1 MYESVIEDSLT
12 WSDNTNMMYV
22 VGANRVDDLKKIRDI
37 VPDNF
42 LLVPGVG
49 AQGGD
54 LNNLSVSAMNDNCGI
69 IVNVSRSIIYSDSSN
84 NFQEIIRVKALEI
97 QKSMSDLL
105 KSKGII

>member
-1 MYESVIEDSLT
+1 M
-12 WSDNTNMMYV
+12 
-22 VGANRVDDLKKIRDI
+22 
-37 VPDNF
+37 
-42 LLVPGVG
+42 G

-54 LNNLSVSAMNDNCGI
+54 LNNLSVSGMNDNCGI

>member
-84 NFQEIIRVKALEI
+84 NFQEIVRVKALEI
-97 QKSMSDLL
+97 QKIMSDLL